1 MTALIS
7 IIFIYLT
14 NAHRANKLLFSFN
27 SITLLCAFNFNGL
40 LDAVNV
46 LTVDLFIGSTNSGCI
61 LSLITSWKRL
71 SPNCS
76 NALRLSNINVT
87 SINAKLPYFAI
98 EQLYGWMTRMHQECL
113 LTQICFHFDA
123 YCRTKM
129 ASDVL
134 KILVRYLFHKF
145 SSFL

>member
-14 NAHRANKLLFSFN
+14 NAHRANELLFSFN

-46 LTVDLFIGSTNSGCI
+46 LTVDLFIESTNSGCI

-87 SINAKLPYFAI
+87 SINAKLPYFTI
-98 EQLYGWMTRMHQECL
+98 EQLHGWMTRMHQECL
-113 LTQICFHFDA
+113 LIQICFHFDA
-123 YCRTKM
+123 NCRTKM
-129 ASDVL
+129 TSDVL